1 MTETTELF
9 QSWAIVEVLGHRT
22 RPGFVQEVEIAGG
35 KMLRVDI
42 PTPDGE
48 VTEFYSSASIYS
60 LRPCSEQIARDAAN
74 EKYGVLRKPVRPI
87 DYRDEP
93 EPSNHAIENLMD
105 DEPDDRLMD
114 FENEHGDFY

>member
-1 MTETTELF
+1 MSETTELF
-9 QSWAIVEVLGHRT
+9 SSWAIVEVLGHRT
-22 RPGFVQEVEIAGG
+22 RPGYVQEVEIAGG

-74 EKYGVLRKPVRPI
+74 EKYGVLRKPVRPM
-87 DYRDEP
+87 DYREP
-93 EPSNHAIENLMD
+93 EEPSNHAIENLAASGDVDPGFDFD
-105 DEPDDRLMD
+105 DCE
-114 FENEHGDFY
+114 GDPF

>member
-1 MTETTELF
+1 MAT
-9 QSWAIVEVLGHRT
+9 
-22 RPGFVQEVEIAGG
+22 IASV
-35 KMLRVDI
+35 KSA
-42 PTPDGE
+42 
-48 VTEFYSSASIYS
+48 VTE
-60 LRPCSEQIARDAAN
+60 PTVIARDAAN